1 MEQVVS
7 FLFNHRQALFSKSQF
22 GFGARPSILALIA
35 LVAGLGVLAYFLYA
49 TPSVRLALRWRIGLI
64 LLRCALVAVI
74 LFCVMRPVIVVPS
87 VIPQSSYVAVLMDD
101 SSSMKLPDEAN
112 HTRLD
117 ALKQLMSANST
128 FYSAL
133 ADKFK
138 LRAYK
143 FAATAERVQNASE
156 LSGSGGETNLTS
168 ALDQASRESAGLP
181 MSGIIVISDGANN
194 AGASDDDRSSSL
206 ATTLGNLRSRG
217 LPVFAIGVGP
227 ESLEGDVELV
237 RATAPRRALSG
248 SPVTSELLV
257 RASGSRKSITVD
269 LAEDNHL
276 LRSQE
281 IPIQGDATTV
291 ARVTFTPS
299 SPGLHRYTLTA
310 RPPAD
315 DPVPDNNSQELV
327 VDVVDWKPKILYIE
341 GEPRWEYAKLRESV
355 AEEKNIVLV
364 SVVRSADGKF
374 YRQGI
379 ENADELVNGFPKSE
393 EELFKYDALMIGSV
407 EATFFTF
414 DQLKAVEQ
422 FVFRRGGTLLAL
434 GGSKAFNS
442 GGFGNTPLAD
452 LLPIYL
458 NGAKETPE
466 ESQTFKA
473 APADRGR
480 DHPAAR
486 LVDQPDANAK
496 AWEQMPAITLPEVI
510 TETKPGASV
519 ILEARSTKEKNR
531 VAPLLVE
538 ERYGRGKTM
547 ALLASDTWRW
557 RMMLE
562 FKDKS
567 FETFWRNLMRY
578 TVEAAPRPVEASTER
593 SFYGTGEQARIRAEV
608 TDEKFI
614 KINDATVS
622 AHITAPS
629 GRAFDVP
636 MKQTVEGGFEGYASA
651 FHPEEDGLYR
661 VEVTARRPGSKQ
673 TVLLAPAQTSFIVG
687 PLNREARN
695 AAQNRELLKRIATE
709 TGGGYYSPAQV
720 DKLMDDITHKEGAG
734 SIKVSYDLWD
744 MPINFLLVVGLAAGE
759 WFIRK
764 RKGLA

>member
-1 MEQVVS
+1 MLLLV
-7 FLFNHRQALFSKSQF
+7 
-22 GFGARPSILALIA
+22 ALIA
-35 LVAGLGVLAYFLYA
+35 GLALLAYFLYA
-49 TPSVRLALRWRIGLI
+49 VPAVRLALRWRVALI
-64 LLRCALVAVI
+64 ALRCALVAVI

-87 VIPQSSYVAVLMDD
+87 VIPQSSYAAVLMDD
-101 SSSMKLPDEAN
+101 SASMKLPDDGS

-117 ALKQLMSANST
+117 TVKQLMSANSA

-143 FAATAERVQNASE
+143 FSTTAERVQNASE
-156 LSGSGGETNLTS
+156 LSGSGNETNLTS

-181 MSGIIVISDGANN
+181 MSGVIVISDGANN
-194 AGASDDDRSSSL
+194 AGASDDDRSNSL
-206 ATTLGNLRSRG
+206 STTLAVLRSRG
-217 LPVFAIGVGP
+217 LPVFVIGVGP
-227 ESLEGDVELV
+227 DSLDGDVELV
-237 RATAPRRALSG
+237 RATAPRRALAG

-257 RASGSRKSITVD
+257 RASGARKSITVD
-269 LAEDNHL
+269 LSEDNRL

-281 IPIQGDATTV
+281 IPVQGDATTV

-299 SPGLHRYTLTA
+299 SPGLHRYALTVK
-310 RPPAD
+310 PGPD

-327 VDVVDWKPKILYIE
+327 IDVVDWKPKVLYIE

-355 AEEKNIVLV
+355 AEEKNVLLV
-364 SVVRSADGKF
+364 SVLRSAEGKF

-379 ENADELVNGFPKSE
+379 ENAEELVNGFPKSE
-393 EELFKYDALMIGSV
+393 EELFKYDALIIGSI

-422 FVFRRGGTLLAL
+422 FVSRRGGTLVAL
-434 GGSKAFNS
+434 GGPKSFNA
-442 GGFGNTPLAD
+442 GGYGATPLAD

-458 NGAKETPE
+458 SGAKETSTE
-466 ESQTFKA
+466 TQTFKA

-486 LVDQPDANAK
+486 LMDQPDANTK

-510 TETKPGASV
+510 NETKPGASV
-519 ILEARSTKEKNR
+519 ILEARSTKERNQAR
-531 VAPLLVE
+531 PLLVE

-567 FETFWRNLMRY
+567 FETFWRNLLRY
-578 TVEAAPRPVEASTER
+578 TVESSPRPVEASTER
-593 SFYGTGEQARIRAEV
+593 SFYGTGEQMRIRAEV
-608 TDEKFI
+608 ADEKY
-614 KINDATVS
+614 INITDAAVS
-622 AHITAPS
+622 ARITTPS
-629 GRAFDVP
+629 GRAVDVP
-636 MKQTVEGGFEGYASA
+636 MKQTVEGGFEGYAGA
-651 FHPEEDGLYR
+651 FHPQEDGLYR
-661 VEVTARRPGSKQ
+661 VEVTARRAGSKNL
-673 TVLLAPAQTSFIVG
+673 LLAPAQTSFIVG
-687 PLNREARN
+687 PLNREARE
-695 AAQNRELLKRIATE
+695 AAQNRELLKRIASE
-709 TGGGYYSPAQV
+709 TGGGYYTAAQT
-720 DKLMDDITHKEGAG
+720 DKLLDDITHREGAG
-734 SIKVSYDLWD
+734 SIRVPYDLWD
-744 MPINFLLVVGLAAGE
+744 MPINFLLIVGLAAGE

>member
-7 FLFNHRQALFSKSQF
+7 FLFNHREALFSKSQF
-22 GFGARPSILALIA
+22 GFGARPSLLVLIG
-35 LVAGLGVLAYFLYA
+35 LVAGLALLIYFLYA
-49 TPSVRLALRWRIGLI
+49 VPAVRLALRWRLALI
-64 LLRCALVAVI
+64 ALRCALVAVI

-101 SSSMKLPDEAN
+101 SSSMKLPDEGN
-112 HTRLD
+112 RTRLD
-117 ALKQLMSANST
+117 SVKQLLSANSA

-138 LRAYK
+138 VRAYK
-143 FAATAERVQNASE
+143 FSSTAERVQNAGE
-156 LSGSGGETNLTS
+156 LSGGGDETSLTS
-168 ALDQASRESAGLP
+168 ALDQASRESSGLP
-181 MSGIIVISDGANN
+181 MSGVIVISDGANN
-194 AGASDDDRSSSL
+194 SGSSDDER
-206 ATTLGNLRSRG
+206 ATTLAATLASLRSRS

-237 RATAPRRALSG
+237 RATAPRRALAG
-248 SPVTSELLV
+248 SPVTAELLV
-257 RASGSRKSITVD
+257 KSSGGRKSVTVD
-269 LAEDNHL
+269 LNEDNHL

-281 IPIQGDATTV
+281 VPVQNDSTTV

-299 SPGLHRYTLTA
+299 SPGVHHYTLA
-310 RPPAD
+310 AKPASD
-315 DPVPDNNSQELV
+315 DPIPDNNSQEFV

-341 GEPRWEYAKLRESV
+341 GEPRWEYAKLRESI

-364 SVVRSADGKF
+364 SALRSADGKF
-374 YRQGI
+374 YRQGV

-393 EELFKYDALMIGSV
+393 EELFKYDALFIGSM

-422 FVFRRGGTLLAL
+422 FVSRRGGTLLAL
-434 GGSKAFNS
+434 GGARSFNA
-442 GGFGNTPLAD
+442 GGYGNTPLAD
-452 LLPIYL
+452 LLPIFL
-458 NGAKETPE
+458 NGNQEKSTD
-466 ESQTFKA
+466 SQTFKA

-486 LVDQPDANAK
+486 LIDQPDANAK

-510 TETKPGASV
+510 TDLKPGASV
-519 ILEARSTKEKNR
+519 ILEARNVKEKNR

-578 TVEAAPRPVEASTER
+578 SVESAPRPVEASTDK
-593 SFYGTGEQARIRAEV
+593 SSYGTSEQVRIRASV
-608 TDEKFI
+608 ADDKFI
-614 KINDATVS
+614 KINDASVS
-622 AHITAPS
+622 AHVISAS
-629 GRAFDVP
+629 GRAVDVP
-636 MKQTVEGGFEGYASA
+636 LKQTVEGGFEGYTAV

-661 VEVTARRPGSKQ
+661 VEVTARRAGSKPG
-673 TVLLAPAQTSFIVG
+673 TTLEPAQTSFTVG
-687 PLNREARN
+687 PLNREARD
-695 AAQNRELLKRIATE
+695 AAQHRELLKRIASE
-709 TGGGYYSPAQV
+709 TGGGYYTTGQV
-720 DKLMDDITHKEGAG
+720 DKLLDDITHTENAS
-734 SIKVSYDLWD
+734 SIRVSYDLWD

>member
-22 GFGARPSILALIA
+22 SFGARPSMLVLVALIA
-35 LVAGLGVLAYFLYA
+35 GLALLAYFLYA
-49 TPSVRLALRWRIGLI
+49 VPAVRLALRWRVALI
-64 LLRCALVAVI
+64 ALRCALVGVI

-87 VIPQSSYVAVLMDD
+87 VIPQSSYAAVLMDD
-101 SSSMKLPDEAN
+101 SASMKLPDEAS

-117 ALKQLMSANST
+117 AVKQLMSANSA

-143 FAATAERVQNASE
+143 FASTAERVENASE
-156 LSGSGGETNLTS
+156 LSGAGEETNLTS
-168 ALDQASRESAGLP
+168 ALDQAARESAGLP
-181 MSGIIVISDGANN
+181 VSGIIVISDGANN
-194 AGASDDDRSSSL
+194 AGASDDDRSGSL
-206 ATTLGNLRSRG
+206 ATTLATLRSRG
-217 LPVFAIGVGP
+217 LPVFAIGIGP
-227 ESLEGDVELV
+227 DSLEGDVELV
-237 RATAPRRALSG
+237 RAGAPRRALAG
-248 SPVTSELLV
+248 SPVTAELLV
-257 RASGSRKSITVD
+257 KASGARKSITVD
-269 LAEDNHL
+269 LSEDTRL

-281 IPIQGDATTV
+281 IPVQGDATTV

-299 SPGLHRYTLTA
+299 SPGLHRYALTVK
-310 RPPAD
+310 PGPD

-327 VDVVDWKPKILYIE
+327 IDVVDWKPKILYIE
-341 GEPRWEYAKLRESV
+341 GDPRWEYAKLRESV
-355 AEEKNIVLV
+355 AEEKNVVLV
-364 SVVRSADGKF
+364 SVLRSADGKF

-393 EELFKYDALMIGSV
+393 EELFKYDALLIGSI

-422 FVFRRGGTLLAL
+422 FVFRRGGTLAAL
-434 GGSKAFNS
+434 GGSKSFNI
-442 GGFGNTPLAD
+442 GGYGNTPLAD

-458 NGAKETPE
+458 SGAKETSSD
-466 ESQTFKA
+466 SQTFKA

-531 VAPLLVE
+531 VVPLLVE

-567 FETFWRNLMRY
+567 FETFWRNLLRY
-578 TVEAAPRPVEASTER
+578 SVESTPRPVEASTER
-593 SFYGTGEQARIRAEV
+593 SFYGKSQQVRIRAEV
-608 TDEKFI
+608 ADEKFM

-622 AHITAPS
+622 SRVTTPS
-629 GRAFDVP
+629 GRVVDVP
-636 MKQTVEGGFEGYASA
+636 MKPAVEGGFEGYACA
-651 FHPEEDGLYR
+651 YNPDEDGLYR
-661 VEVTARRPGSKQ
+661 VEVTARRAGSKQ
-673 TVLLAPAQTSFIVG
+673 TAVLAPAQTSFIVG
-687 PLNREARN
+687 PLNREARE
-695 AAQNRELLKRIATE
+695 AAQNRELLKRIASE
-709 TGGGYYSPAQV
+709 TGGGYYTAAQTE
-720 DKLMDDITHKEGAG
+720 KLLDDITHREGA
-734 SIKVSYDLWD
+734 SSMRVSYDLWD

>member
-7 FLFNHRQALFSKSQF
+7 FLFKYNEAVFSKSQF
-22 GFGARPSILALIA
+22 SFGARPSVLVIVAL
-35 LVAGLGVLAYFLYA
+35 LAGLGLLAYFLYA
-49 TPSVRLALRWRIGLI
+49 VPAVRLALRWRIALI
-64 LLRCALVAVI
+64 ALRCALVLII

-87 VIPQSSYVAVLMDD
+87 VVPQASYVPVLMDN
-101 SSSMKLPDEAN
+101 SASMQLPDEGS
-112 HTRLD
+112 HTRLESV
-117 ALKQLMSANST
+117 KQLMSANSQ

-133 ADKFK
+133 SDKFK

-143 FAATAERVQNASE
+143 FSTQAERVQNASE
-156 LSGSGGETNLTS
+156 LSGSGEETNLAG

-181 MSGIIVISDGANN
+181 VTGVVVISDGANN
-194 AGASDDDRSSSL
+194 AGASDDERAGNLS
-206 ATTLGNLRSRG
+206 TTLAALRSRG
-217 LPVFAIGVGP
+217 LPVFAVGVGP
-227 ESLEGDVELV
+227 VSLEGDVEMV
-237 RATAPRRALSG
+237 RASGPRRSLSG
-248 SPVTSELLV
+248 SPVSTEMLV
-257 RASGSRKSITVD
+257 RASGARKSVTID

-281 IPIQGDATTV
+281 VPVQGDSTTV

-299 SPGLHRYTLTA
+299 SPGLHRYKLTA
-310 RPPAD
+310 RPPSD

-327 VDVVDWKPKILYIE
+327 IDVVDWKPKILYIE
-341 GEPRWEYAKLRESV
+341 GEPRWEYAKLREAV

-364 SVVRSADGKF
+364 SVLRSADGKF
-374 YRQGI
+374 YRQGV
-379 ENADELVNGFPKSE
+379 ENAEELVNGFPKSE
-393 EELFKYDALMIGSV
+393 EDLFKYDALIIGSV

-422 FVFRRGGTLLAL
+422 FVSRRGGTLLAL
-434 GGSKAFNS
+434 GGSKAFNI
-442 GGFGNTPLAD
+442 GGYGNTPLAD

-458 NGAKETPE
+458 NGPGETPG

-496 AWEQMPAITLPEVI
+496 AWEMMPALTLPEVI
-510 TETKPGASV
+510 TDTKPGASA
-519 ILEARSTKEKNR
+519 ILEARSIKEKNR
-531 VAPLLVE
+531 VVPLLVE

-562 FKDKS
+562 SKNQS

-578 TVEAAPRPVEASTER
+578 SVESTPRPVEASTDR
-593 SFYGTGEQARIRAEV
+593 SFYGTSEQVRIRAEV
-608 TDEKFI
+608 ADEKFI
-614 KINDATVS
+614 RISDAAVS
-622 AHITAPS
+622 AHLISPS

-636 MKQTVEGGFEGYASA
+636 MKQTIEGGFEGYACA

-661 VEVTARRPGSKQ
+661 VEVAAKRAGSKQ
-673 TVLLAPAQTSFIVG
+673 TGVLAPAQTSFIVG
-687 PLNREARN
+687 ALNREARD
-695 AAQNRELLKRIATE
+695 AAQNIELLKRIATE
-709 TGGGYYSPAQV
+709 TGGGYYTAAQGN
-720 DKLMDDITHKEGAG
+720 KLLDDITHTEGAG
-734 SIKVSYDLWD
+734 SVRVSYDLWD
-744 MPINFLLVVGLAAGE
+744 MPINFLLIVGLAAGE
-759 WFIRK
+759 WFVRK

>member
-1 MEQVVS
+1 LEQVVS
-7 FLFNHRQALFSKSQF
+7 FLFNRRQALFSKSQF
-22 GFGARPSILALIA
+22 SFGARPSILILIA
-35 LVAGLGVLAYFLYA
+35 LAVALGSLAYFLYA
-49 TPSVRLALRWRIGLI
+49 TRGVRLAPGWRVGLI
-64 LLRCALVAVI
+64 ALRCALVAVI

-101 SSSMKLPDEAN
+101 SSSMKLPDDSSHA
-112 HTRLD
+112 RLET
-117 ALKQLMSANST
+117 LKQLMSANSK

-138 LRAYK
+138 LRPYK
-143 FAATAERVQNASE
+143 FASTAERVQNVAE
-156 LSGSGGETNLTS
+156 VSGEGDETNLAS

-181 MSGIIVISDGANN
+181 MSGIILISDGANN
-194 AGASDDDRSSSL
+194 AGASDDERLAGL
-206 ATTLGNLRSRG
+206 ATTLANLRSRG
-217 LPVFAIGVGP
+217 LPVFTIGLGP
-227 ESLEGDVELV
+227 DSLDGDVELV

-248 SPVTSELLV
+248 SPVTCELLV
-257 RASGSRKSITVD
+257 RASGARRTITVD
-269 LAEDNHL
+269 LSEDNHL
-276 LRSQE
+276 LRAQE
-281 IPIQGDATTV
+281 VPVQGDATTV

-299 SPGLHRYTLTA
+299 SPGVHRYTLTA
-310 RPPAD
+310 KPAAD

-327 VDVVDWKPKILYIE
+327 IEVVDWKPKILYIE

-355 AEEKNIVLV
+355 AEEKNVILV
-364 SVVRSADGKF
+364 SVLRSADGKF
-374 YRQGI
+374 YRQGV

-393 EELFKYDALMIGSV
+393 EDLFKYDGLILGSM

-414 DQLKAVEQ
+414 DQLKAIEQ
-422 FVFRRGGTLLAL
+422 FVSRRGGTLLAL
-434 GGSKAFNS
+434 GGSKAFNV
-442 GGFGNTPLAD
+442 GGYGNTPLAD

-458 NGAKETPE
+458 NGPPE
-466 ESQTFKA
+466 MPGENQAFKA

-496 AWEQMPAITLPEVI
+496 AWEQMPAITLPDVI
-510 TETKPGASV
+510 TDMKPGASV
-519 ILEARSTKEKNR
+519 ILEARSIKEKNR

-538 ERYGRGKTM
+538 ERYGRGKSM

-578 TVEAAPRPVEASTER
+578 MVEATPRPVEASTER
-593 SFYGTGEQARIRAEV
+593 SFYGTKEQVRIRAEV
-608 TDEKFI
+608 ADEKFI
-614 KINDATVS
+614 KISDATVS
-622 AHITAPS
+622 ARVMTPS
-629 GRAFDVP
+629 GRAVDVSL
-636 MKQTVEGGFEGYASA
+636 KQTVEGGFEGYASA
-651 FHPEEDGLYR
+651 FHPEEEGLYR
-661 VEVTARRPGSKQ
+661 VEMTARRPASKQ
-673 TVLLAPAQTSFIVG
+673 SATLAPAQTSFLVG

-695 AAQNRELLKRIATE
+695 AAQNRELLKRIASE
-709 TGGGYYSPAQV
+709 TGGGYYTTSQV
-720 DKLMDDITHKEGAG
+720 NKLVDDLVHSESAS
-734 SIKVSYDLWD
+734 SIRQSYDLWD

>member
-1 MEQVVS
+1 
-7 FLFNHRQALFSKSQF
+7 
-22 GFGARPSILALIA
+22 
-35 LVAGLGVLAYFLYA
+35 
-49 TPSVRLALRWRIGLI
+49 
-64 LLRCALVAVI
+64 
-74 LFCVMRPVIVVPS
+74 
-87 VIPQSSYVAVLMDD
+87 
-101 SSSMKLPDEAN
+101 MKLPDDGS
-112 HTRLD
+112 HTRLET
-117 ALKQLMSANST
+117 LKQLMSTNSK
-128 FYSAL
+128 FYSTL

-138 LRAYK
+138 LRPYK
-143 FAATAERVQNASE
+143 FASSAERIQNAAE
-156 LSGSGGETNLTS
+156 LSADGEETNLSS

-181 MSGIIVISDGANN
+181 MSGIILISDGANN
-194 AGASDDDRSSSL
+194 AGASEDERLAGL
-206 ATTLGNLRSRG
+206 ATTLANLRSRG
-217 LPVFAIGVGP
+217 LPVFTIGLGP
-227 ESLEGDVELV
+227 DSLDGDIELV

-248 SPVTSELLV
+248 SPVTCELLV
-257 RASGSRKSITVD
+257 RASGSRKTITVD
-269 LAEDNHL
+269 LTEDNHL

-281 IPIQGDATTV
+281 VPVQGDATTV

-299 SPGLHRYTLTA
+299 SPGVHRYALTA
-310 RPPAD
+310 KPAAD

-327 VDVVDWKPKILYIE
+327 IDVVDWKPKILHIE

-355 AEEKNIVLV
+355 AEEKNIILV
-364 SVVRSADGKF
+364 SVLRSADGKF
-374 YRQGI
+374 YRQGV

-393 EELFKYDALMIGSV
+393 EELFKYDGLILGSM

-414 DQLKAVEQ
+414 DQLKAIEQ
-422 FVFRRGGTLLAL
+422 FVSRRGGTLLAL
-434 GGSKAFNS
+434 GGSKAFNV
-442 GGFGNTPLAD
+442 GGYGNTPLAD

-458 NGAKETPE
+458 NGPPE
-466 ESQTFKA
+466 MPGENQAFKA

-496 AWEQMPAITLPEVI
+496 AWEQMPVITLPDVI
-510 TETKPGASV
+510 TDTKPGASV
-519 ILEARSTKEKNR
+519 ILEARSIKEKNR

-538 ERYGRGKTM
+538 ERYGRGKSM

-578 TVEAAPRPVEASTER
+578 MVEATPRPVEASTER
-593 SFYGTGEQARIRAEV
+593 SFYGTNEQVRIRAEV
-608 TDEKFI
+608 ADEKFI
-614 KINDATVS
+614 KISDATVS
-622 AHITAPS
+622 ARVTTPS
-629 GRAFDVP
+629 GRAVDVP
-636 MKQTVEGGFEGYASA
+636 LKQTVEGGFEGYAST

-673 TVLLAPAQTSFIVG
+673 SATLAPAQTSFLVG

-695 AAQNRELLKRIATE
+695 AAQNRELLKRIASE
-709 TGGGYYSPAQV
+709 TGGGYYTASQV
-720 DKLMDDITHKEGAG
+720 DKLIDDLVHTESAS
-734 SIKVSYDLWD
+734 SIRQSYDLWD